1 MCYNVIME
9 KKARSRRDFEAL
21 EKRRLEAALLFK
33 KGVKQAEVARR
44 LKARRQSVGRWYKAW
59 EQGGAK
65 ALKSAGRAGR
75 KPRITEV
82 QITRIEK
89 ELLKGPRYHGYSTEL
104 WTLPRIAK
112 LIQKVTGE
120 RYNSGHVWRIL
131 RRMGW
136 SCQRP
141 VAKAKERNE
150 AAIQS
155 WRKEEWPRIKKKPAG

>member
-1 MCYNVIME
+1 ME
-9 KKARSRRDFEAL
+9 KKTRPRRDFEAL
-21 EKRRLEAALLFK
+21 EKRRFEAASLFK

-44 LKARRQSVGRWYKAW
+44 LKASRQSVARWHKAW
-59 EQGGAK
+59 KQGGAK
-65 ALKSAGRAGR
+65 ALKAAGRAGR
-75 KPRITEV
+75 KPRITTA
-82 QITRIEK
+82 QLTRIEK

-112 LIQKVTGE
+112 LIQKVAGE
-120 RYNSGHVWRIL
+120 RYNPGHVWRIL

-141 VAKAKERNE
+141 ATKAKERNE

-155 WRKEEWPRIKKKPAG
+155 WKKEEWPRIKKKPAV